1 MPTNDRNRRTWL
13 ALICALA
20 LVGLSACG
28 SSAGAATP
36 ILGLEAIST
45 YAAQTFAANMATSAA
60 LTPTQAPSP
69 AAPPSPFPTF
79 APAAPLPTI
88 SFSNP
93 TPLSSGGTDCDKSA
107 FIADITIPDKTRL
120 DPGQKFVKTWL
131 VQNTGTCAWSTSYKL
146 SYVDGSE
153 MAGADVFVPLE
164 VPVGQ
169 QAQLSVK
176 LQAPTSP
183 GDYYGRWKMYNAS
196 KIPFGSILTVV
207 IKVGPLATDTPSP

>member
-1 MPTNDRNRRTWL
+1 MPTNKRNPHTWL
-13 ALICALA
+13 PLICALA
-20 LVGLSACG
+20 LVSLSACG
-28 SSAGAATP
+28 FSNANATP
-36 ILGLEAIST
+36 TLGLEAIST
-45 YAAQTFAANMATSAA
+45 YAAQTFAAKMAASAA

-107 FIADITIPDKTRL
+107 FIADVTIPDKTRL

-131 VQNTGTCAWSTSYKL
+131 VQNTGTCPWSTTYKL
-146 SYVDGSE
+146 SFVDGSK
-153 MAGADVFVPLE
+153 MAGSDAFVPLE

-176 LQAPTSP
+176 LEAPTSP
-183 GDYYGRWKMYNAS
+183 GDYYGRWKMYNAND
-196 KIPFGSILTVV
+196 IPFGSILTVV
-207 IKVGPLATDTPSP
+207 IKVSPLATGTPP